1 MVNKDT
7 TFEQFKNSVIT
18 PKVIEEALDALPN
31 NYVKQSQALMEEE
44 VEAKRFPKV
53 YSKQYII
60 EVRKRDSFNQ
70 DIMDILIFVG
80 LKNIDIIR
88 RYGAKKKKA
97 PSTAN

>member
-18 PKVIEEALDALPN
+18 PKLIEEALNALPH
-31 NYVKQSQALMEEE
+31 NYVKQSIALMEQE
-44 VEAKRFPKV
+44 VTAERFPKV

-60 EVRKRDSFNQ
+60 EVKKRDSFNQ
-70 DIMDILIFVG
+70 DVLDVLIYIG
-80 LKNIDIIR
+80 LKNIDIIK